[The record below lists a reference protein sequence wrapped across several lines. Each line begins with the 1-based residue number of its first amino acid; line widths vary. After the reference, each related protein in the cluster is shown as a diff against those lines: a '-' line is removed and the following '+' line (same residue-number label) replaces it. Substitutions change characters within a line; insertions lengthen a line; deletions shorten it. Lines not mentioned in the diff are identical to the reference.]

1 MTRVCL
7 DWDDTLVDV
16 ATQEWLP
23 DAEWA
28 LGKMVKAG
36 WKVTVLSCRASWP
49 EGAASIA
56 AKLDASRLSAVDVTD
71 VKPAADVYVDDKA
84 VRFDGDWA
92 SIFADIREA
101 T

>member
-1 MTRVCL
+1 MRVVL

-49 EGAASIA
+49 EGAAAIA

-71 VKPAADVYVDDKA
+71 VKPAASVYIDDKA
-84 VRFDGDWA
+84 LRYEGDWSSLLSQMNA
-92 SIFADIREA
+92 LV
-101 T
+101 